1 MAAPTVNEQ
10 HRDSRTRRVA
20 VRALRAWWRVPAAL
34 LGGFA
39 VFVASPPRNL
49 WWLVPFGVAALALVV
64 RGRRARAG
72 FGLGLLFGFA
82 AMLPTLG
89 WLRDFLSEEFGP
101 WPWLGVALVQAVFFG
116 LAGAGMARV
125 SKLRGAPV
133 WMAAVFLAAEMLRGS
148 IPFGGFPWGRLAFT
162 QPESAMTPWAAVGGA
177 GLVTF
182 LVALVGAAL
191 GEFVTRIRGG
201 RRRLGP
207 PAALVVVPV
216 VLGLAMWPLVGVDA
230 QEGTA
235 KVAVVQGNAPNVGLD
250 LLYEDDALRDNHMRA
265 LRDLADDVRA
275 GRVQRPD
282 VVVLP
287 EQVGSWGPQR
297 TDPELAAVTADL
309 GVPVVVGGLGRDA
322 DGEIRNRILAWEP
335 DRGPTQDYVKRH
347 LVPFAEAIPL
357 RPLARLVTPFVER
370 FPQDMVAGNEPGV
383 FDVGGA
389 RIGLGLCFD
398 VAYDDVFL
406 GAARAGATMFA
417 VPTNNAWY
425 GRSEMSYQHLAM
437 SQFRAVEHGRA
448 VVVAATSG
456 VSAVVGPDGSL
467 RQQTQQFTEDV
478 LVADVPLRSS
488 TTPATVV
495 GSVPA
500 YVLAGAGA
508 AALLWTFRRRIRAS

>member
-1 MAAPTVNEQ
+1 MP
-10 HRDSRTRRVA
+10 VA
-20 VRALRAWWRVPAAL
+20 VLAGSAI
-34 LGGFA
+34 
-39 VFVASPPRNL
+39 FVASPPRNL
-49 WWLVPFGVAALALVV
+49 WWLVPFAVAALALVV
-64 RGRRARAG
+64 RGRRAGAG
-72 FGLGLLFGFA
+72 FGHGLLFGFA
-82 AMLPTLG
+82 AMLPMLG
-89 WLRDFLSEEFGP
+89 WLQDFLSDQFGP
-101 WPWLGVALVQAVFFG
+101 WPWLGVALVQAAFFG

-125 SKLRGAPV
+125 SVLRGAPV
-133 WMAAVFLAAEMLRGS
+133 WMAAVFLVAEMLRS
-148 IPFGGFPWGRLAFT
+148 AIPFGGFPWGRLAFT
-162 QPESAMTPWAAVGGA
+162 QPEGAMTPWAAVGGA

-182 LVALVGAAL
+182 LVAVVGTAI
-191 GEFVTRIRGG
+191 GEFVARIAGG
-201 RRRLGP
+201 RRRLAA
-207 PAALVVVPV
+207 PAVLAIAPV
-216 VLGLAMWPLVGVDA
+216 ALGLAMWPLVGTEA

-235 KVAVVQGNAPNVGLD
+235 KVAVVQGNAPDVGLD
-250 LLYEDDALRDNHMRA
+250 LLYEDDVLRDNHMRA

-275 GRVQRPD
+275 GQVQRPD

-297 TDPELAAVTADL
+297 SDPELAAATADL

-335 DRGPTQDYVKRH
+335 ERGPTQDYVKRH

-357 RPLARLVTPFVER
+357 RPLASMVTPFVDR
-370 FPQDMVAGNEPGV
+370 FPQDMVAGDRPGV

-389 RIGLGLCFD
+389 KIGLGLCFD

-406 GAARAGATMFA
+406 GAAREGATMFA

-456 VSAVVGPDGSL
+456 VSAIIDPDGTL
-467 RQQTQQFTEDV
+467 RQQTRQFTPDV

-500 YVLAGAGA
+500 YVLATIGV
-508 AALLWTFRRRIRAS
+508 AALLWTFRRRTAAN